1 MTSLFDPMTSASQS
15 TSPTLDMLDGSLDS
29 EKSSLHEPKS
39 SDPTQV
45 SPEPETVTVTVSTV
59 GDEHG
64 LVGQQT
70 NSPFVADPNAIQF
83 QYRPDNNGQ
92 VQSAGFEGSGQ
103 QIRVVHV
110 QPAEAVGERVDG
122 TGTPT
127 SFVTQP
133 AQVHAQTVI
142 QSPFSN
148 GSSPTHHSDPDAST
162 DANRFTYFHSQA
174 DATGGGNVVQA
185 GTGEPMD
192 SNNTYAVRSIPVS
205 LQQPS
210 SPSQLTGTIT
220 MAEAQT
226 ITTVGT
232 AAGGFYVMMSPQ
244 EVMQTGTQRTIA
256 PRTHQIGNKLEGTR
270 GRDDKR
276 RETHNEVERRRR
288 DKING
293 WISKLAKVVPDCACD
308 QTKAGQSKG
317 GILAK
322 TVDYINEIR
331 TANTRMAETIKD
343 NEQLG
348 IDMELLRQ
356 QNEDL
361 RQENVI
367 LRAQLQQHGIDL
379 GAIVSIGQP
388 TNQGAPTGHS
398 SV

>member
-15 TSPTLDMLDGSLDS
+15 TSPTLDMLDGSIDT
-29 EKSSLHEPKS
+29 EKSSLHEPKG

-70 NSPFVADPNAIQF
+70 NSPFVADPNTIQF

-92 VQSAGFEGSGQ
+92 NTGFEGNGQ

-110 QPAEAVGERVDG
+110 QPSEAVGDRVDG
-122 TGTPT
+122 AGTPT
-127 SFVTQP
+127 NFVTQAP
-133 AQVHAQTVI
+133 QVHAQTVI

-174 DATGGGNVVQA
+174 DASGAGNVVQS

-192 SNNTYAVRSIPVS
+192 SNNTYAVRSIPVT

-210 SPSQLTGTIT
+210 SPSQLAGTIT

-232 AAGGFYVMMSPQ
+232 AAGN
-244 EVMQTGTQRTIA
+244 I
-256 PRTHQIGNKLEGTR
+256 
-270 GRDDKR
+270 
-276 RETHNEVERRRR
+276 
-288 DKING
+288 
-293 WISKLAKVVPDCACD
+293 
-308 QTKAGQSKG
+308 
-317 GILAK
+317 
-322 TVDYINEIR
+322 
-331 TANTRMAETIKD
+331 
-343 NEQLG
+343 
-348 IDMELLRQ
+348 
-356 QNEDL
+356 
-361 RQENVI
+361 
-367 LRAQLQQHGIDL
+367 
-379 GAIVSIGQP
+379 
-388 TNQGAPTGHS
+388 
-398 SV
+398 